1 MLNIAFKRLAAGY
14 AFVLCLLAISGC
26 ASISQLADRT
36 AYADKIADTSGFE
49 KSFIKTKNF
58 VLTAYYKLR
67 KPSGPLTVYIEGDGL
82 SWISRSKPSGDPT
95 PLHPLVFRLA
105 AADPSA
111 NIVYLARPGQYS
123 TSENPECSFV
133 YWTTKRFSEEV
144 ISSMNETV
152 EQFRQKSGSKEVNLI
167 GYSGG
172 AAVAILIASRRDDVA
187 SIRTIAGNL
196 DHKALGR
203 YHNVSPLDGSL
214 NPIDVAEAVSRIP
227 QRHFAGENDKQIPVF
242 ITKEFAERSNDK
254 NYSSVTAV
262 KGADHK
268 EGWYEQWP
276 RLLSLPLYSI
286 NRQADR

>member
-26 ASISQLADRT
+26 ASISQFADRT

-67 KPSGPLTVYIEGDGL
+67 
-82 SWISRSKPSGDPT
+82 KPSGDPT

-144 ISSMNETV
+144 I
-152 EQFRQKSGSKEVNLI
+152 
-167 GYSGG
+167 
-172 AAVAILIASRRDDVA
+172 
-187 SIRTIAGNL
+187 
-196 DHKALGR
+196 
-203 YHNVSPLDGSL
+203 
-214 NPIDVAEAVSRIP
+214 
-227 QRHFAGENDKQIPVF
+227 
-242 ITKEFAERSNDK
+242 
-254 NYSSVTAV
+254 
-262 KGADHK
+262 
-268 EGWYEQWP
+268 
-276 RLLSLPLYSI
+276 
-286 NRQADR
+286 